1 MTDLASLKTVIKEMI
16 SAEDGH
22 VPRPCNL
29 EELVQQQ
36 SLKLDSTHSTFN
48 LEELS
53 DNEEFWLMDIPKTV
67 DPKQLKE
74 QSIALGSKSKFKVKD
89 EKYYTAN
96 CSNKFNI
103 TCIFKTGKREPR
115 FKTGKVFFI
124 CSLKD
129 LSNIVYLV
137 LVNIKP
143 EGSIVLRK
151 KLSNMPKVKPTSVI
165 SASVP
170 FPQNLKPRHPLFGVV
185 YDDIVK
191 VKGQN

>member
-74 QSIALGSKSKFKVKD
+74 QSIALGSKSKFKEKESPDLKLLILSRKD
-89 EKYYTAN
+89 
-96 CSNKFNI
+96 
-103 TCIFKTGKREPR
+103 
-115 FKTGKVFFI
+115 
-124 CSLKD
+124 
-129 LSNIVYLV
+129 
-137 LVNIKP
+137 
-143 EGSIVLRK
+143 
-151 KLSNMPKVKPTSVI
+151 
-165 SASVP
+165 
-170 FPQNLKPRHPLFGVV
+170 Q
-185 YDDIVK
+185 
-191 VKGQN
+191 

>member
-115 FKTGKVFFI
+115 FKT
-124 CSLKD
+124 
-129 LSNIVYLV
+129 
-137 LVNIKP
+137 VNIKP